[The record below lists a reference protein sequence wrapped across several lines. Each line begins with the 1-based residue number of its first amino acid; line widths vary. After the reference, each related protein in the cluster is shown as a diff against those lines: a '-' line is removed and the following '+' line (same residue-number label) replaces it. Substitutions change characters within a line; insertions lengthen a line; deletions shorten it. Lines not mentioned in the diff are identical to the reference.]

1 MKMASMEETRVAAAD
16 FLRKCLNAEDV
27 KVVRISRVSDGW
39 ETEDEVYE
47 ENSFIKALGLPTR
60 VMDRNIYSVK
70 LNDNLEVISY
80 ERKAPA

>member
-1 MKMASMEETRVAAAD
+1 MASMEETGAAVAD
-16 FLRKCLNAEDV
+16 FLRKCLNAHDV
-27 KVVRISRVSDGW
+27 KVVRITRLSDGW

-60 VMDRNIYSVK
+60 VMDRNIYTVR

-80 ERKAPA
+80 ERKNQV